1 MIDEFR
7 ITHKGLF
14 FGFLP
19 VYLDMRDESEPGI
32 MSRHWSFEPIM
43 DGLGLLVAGVDFVCT
58 RLFGVEVG
66 VPVRITATVGGDG
79 AP

>member
-1 MIDEFR
+1 MDNFT

-19 VYLDMRDESEPGI
+19 VYLDMRDENEPGI
-32 MSRHWSFEPIM
+32 MARHWSFDPIM

>member
-1 MIDEFR
+1 MNDEFR

-19 VYLDMRDESEPGI
+19 VYLDMRDENEPGI

-43 DGLGLLVAGVDFVCT
+43 GGLGLLVAGVDFVCT

-79 AP
+79 AC